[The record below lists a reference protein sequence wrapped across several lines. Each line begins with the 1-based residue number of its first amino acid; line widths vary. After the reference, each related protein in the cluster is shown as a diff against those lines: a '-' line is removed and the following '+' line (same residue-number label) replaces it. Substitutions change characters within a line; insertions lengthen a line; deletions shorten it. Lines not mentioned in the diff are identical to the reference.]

1 MTFEARYAQLS
12 EIVQGVGCAS
22 KTECKHTNNALMEK
36 NDDSTVAKIAT
47 VEIGEDR
54 EGEKVIHYDVINQ
67 PCRDTGQ
74 LITIAI
80 NTVTYYL

>member
-12 EIVQGVGCAS
+12 
-22 KTECKHTNNALMEK
+22 
-36 NDDSTVAKIAT
+36 
-47 VEIGEDR
+47 EIGEDR